1 MPSPHTFPVSCV
13 HPHQLHLHWFTSSGP
28 LSLAQEES
36 KGWRQWSA
44 SWGLSSDVKEV
55 LTPSET
61 AGTSSDPIAETRL
74 LARKLRTFQSGALL
88 RGSVSGLQWVKPYSV
103 LPAGWRCP
111 YISFSVC
118 TWYLERLVTG
128 LHLSPRMHVLSY
140 HFYFSIHFL
149 MPGIHLTLHHDLLRR
164 HRGEQVKTALAFRML
179 ERAQGQIEPVL
190 EY

>member
-1 MPSPHTFPVSCV
+1 M
-13 HPHQLHLHWFTSSGP
+13 SSGP
-28 LSLAQEES
+28 LILAQEES

-118 TWYLERLVTG
+118 TWYLEGLVTG
-128 LHLSPRMHVLSY
+128 LHLSPRMRVLSY
-140 HFYFSIHFL
+140 HFYFSVHFL
-149 MPGIHLTLHHDLLRR
+149 MPVYIWHCT
-164 HRGEQVKTALAFRML
+164 MIYL
-179 ERAQGQIEPVL
+179 EDPGVSRWRQPWPLGCWRELKAK
-190 EY
+190 